1 MTDMTSRLLT
11 LCNSFSS
18 HELREIC
25 LASVKEMLMLWP
37 NEMLTILVPMFHRSH
52 VAAADTDNSGAV
64 LGPYF
69 PRRERRPGRVATK
82 IL

>member
-1 MTDMTSRLLT
+1 
-11 LCNSFSS
+11 
-18 HELREIC
+18 
-25 LASVKEMLMLWP
+25 MLWP